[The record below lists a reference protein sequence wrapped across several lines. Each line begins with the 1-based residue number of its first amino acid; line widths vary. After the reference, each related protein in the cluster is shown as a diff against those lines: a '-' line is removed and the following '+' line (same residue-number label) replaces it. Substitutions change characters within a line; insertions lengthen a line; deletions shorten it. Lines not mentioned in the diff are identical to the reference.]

1 MYPFFLPIRLC
12 STTLEKSERLSRDFQ
27 ELRFESSVSKRLELV
42 KRTLSRKDG
51 SRTSRNQRN
60 FCHDN
65 ETRIVNG
72 AAPRSGH
79 THTHTHTGFKLAGF
93 IAVVCLSVNG
103 GDRFSKP
110 IELDKKARLMADQY
124 QRYSMFSC
132 PRSRDAFIPE
142 RERMKSYWKF

>member
-1 MYPFFLPIRLC
+1 MDP
-12 STTLEKSERLSRDFQ
+12 ERPEIKGIFATITRRGSLTVPRRDQ
-27 ELRFESSVSKRLELV
+27 
-42 KRTLSRKDG
+42 D
-51 SRTSRNQRN
+51 
-60 FCHDN
+60 
-65 ETRIVNG
+65 
-72 AAPRSGH
+72 
-79 THTHTHTGFKLAGF
+79 THTHTRTQVLNWPDLLQWFVFL
-93 IAVVCLSVNG
+93 LTE